1 MSGIMLATL
10 GNFRSAAGGGTLL
23 YNLDASALGARLGSS
38 ITTSASFNGTSQYL
52 AGTNALF
59 TFAGDF
65 TVEGWYYPTT
75 SVQQTLF
82 CLGAANTT
90 NRWQVDLV
98 GLSVTSNLFG
108 SSTVTYTSTVNI
120 NIWTHIAVVRSGSTV
135 SVYINGTASPTT
147 DTQAGT
153 LGNGNG
159 LSIGV
164 NVTGSYFAGNISNF
178 RIVNSAVYTGNFTT
192 PTTTLRAVPGTVLL
206 LPLTASPFMDLS
218 ANLITVGGVPAP
230 AATALAPSLTTGTT
244 DVTGTYTISYNL
256 PVATFTGS
264 ISGTT
269 LTVSGVTGT
278 ITRGM
283 TVTGSSVPAG
293 TCITSGSGSTWYLN
307 ASVVVS
313 STSMEASLINWF
325 GTQGGVFSSLNTSVY
340 SNDAYIT
347 GGPTILANT
356 SYTVMM
362 AYQLTIGSTGSSGGR
377 LLNSFG
383 LSGNPGGWVM
393 GGANGRYAVWYS
405 DPYGNIYGSGTDTV
419 WHIDFVTYNQT
430 SRIGNVFSST
440 SSQPTETP
448 TQSFSTFSDQG
459 AIEFRLFSRGSPSGD
474 EPCSGNI
481 GMVKVWNGVLT
492 TAQMQT
498 EYAAYKARFG
508 Y

>member
-1 MSGIMLATL
+1 
-10 GNFRSAAGGGTLL
+10 
-23 YNLDASALGARLGSS
+23 
-38 ITTSASFNGTSQYL
+38 
-52 AGTNALF
+52 
-59 TFAGDF
+59 
-65 TVEGWYYPTT
+65 
-75 SVQQTLF
+75 
-82 CLGAANTT
+82 LGAANTT

-135 SVYINGTASPTT
+135 SVYINGTASATT

-178 RIVNSAVYTGNFTT
+178 RIVNSAVYTSNFTT
-192 PTTTLRAVPGTVLL
+192 PTTTLRAVPETVLL

-218 ANLITVGGVPAP
+218 ANLISVSGAPAP

-283 TVTGSSVPAG
+283 TVTGGSVPSG
-293 TCITSGSGSTWYLN
+293 TCITSGSGSTWYVN
-307 ASVVVS
+307 TSVSVS
-313 STSMEASLINWF
+313 STSMEASIINWF
-325 GTQGGVFSSLNTSVY
+325 GTQGGVFSSLNTSVLT
-340 SNDAYIT
+340 NDFIT
-347 GGPTILANT
+347 GGPNILANT

-362 AYQLTIGSTGSSGGR
+362 AYRLTNGSGGAGGR
-377 LLNSFG
+377 LLNSYG
-383 LSGNPGGWVM
+383 QSGDPNGWVM
-393 GGANGRYAVWYS
+393 GGNNGRYAVWYS
-405 DPYGNIYGSGTDTV
+405 DGYGTLYGSGTDTV
-419 WHIDFVTYNQT
+419 WHIDFVTFDKTYQN
-430 SRIGNVFSST
+430 GNIFSST
-440 SSQPTETP
+440 SSQPTATP
-448 TQSFSTFSDQG
+448 TQSFSTFSNQG
-459 AIEFRLFSRGSPSGD
+459 VYSGVRLFSRPSPSGG
-474 EPCSGNI
+474 EPCSGDI

-492 TAQMQT
+492 TTQMQT
-498 EYAAYKARFG
+498 EYNAYKARFG